1 VLPLIAS
8 HIEAV
13 LDINFRRRRRSLAAA
28 YDAGMAKAARFI
40 QSILGIS
47 PADADAALANLTE
60 REREVAEQM
69 ATGKRNRQIAEEL
82 GIASKTLDIHR
93 AWVKRKLRVNT
104 SIDVARY
111 VFASQFGER
120 LGS

>member
-1 VLPLIAS
+1 M
-8 HIEAV
+8 
-13 LDINFRRRRRSLAAA
+13 FRRRVRPLAAA

-40 QSILGIS
+40 ESILGIS
-47 PADADAALANLTE
+47 AAAAEAALANLTE

-111 VFASQFGER
+111 VFAAQFGQR